1 MTPNSTHYSMKR
13 IISMMNSR
21 THTRKRISG
30 LTTRWNWVPVVI
42 GCWLSIGFSQASGQ
56 SLLDEAG
63 ALKGLGGL
71 YIMGG
76 DVGGELI
83 TSGLDKEQV
92 LARVSSRL
100 STGGI
105 RVLEEMEWLMVESAP
120 VLFVDIQTDEEIYVV
135 RLEILYLV
143 HPVSD
148 PSSTSYAV
156 IWGDGRAG
164 LIDED
169 SAEAVLKDL
178 DMLTSVLTDDF
189 RANQ

>member
-1 MTPNSTHYSMKR
+1 
-13 IISMMNSR
+13 MMNSR
-21 THTRKRISG
+21 THARKRISG
-30 LTTRWNWVPVVI
+30 VINRWNWIPVVAA
-42 GCWLSIGFSQASGQ
+42 CWLTIGFSQVNAQ

-63 ALKGLGGL
+63 ALEGLGGL

-76 DVGGELI
+76 DVGDELI
-83 TSGLDKEQV
+83 AGGLDKAQV

-105 RVLEEMEWLMVESAP
+105 RVLEEMEWLMVDSAP
-120 VLFVDIQTDEEIYVV
+120 VLFIDIQTEKKIYVV

-156 IWGDGRAG
+156 IWGEGKAG
-164 LIDED
+164 PIEED
-169 SAEAVLKDL
+169 SADAVLRDL
-178 DMLTSVLTDDF
+178 DLLTTILTDDF